1 MPSDP
6 LHGAPHGPDPRTL
19 ALDRGDA
26 LLLVIDVQVKL
37 AAAMAQPAWAQFE
50 KNALLLVRAAQRLQ
64 LPILATEQYP
74 KGLGPTIP
82 GLRELL
88 PEAPMEKLEF
98 SCGASKPIARRIL
111 ATGRRQVIVVG
122 METHVCVFQTV
133 RDLVRGEFAV
143 FLPQDAVLS
152 RTEANREVGLR
163 LCEKSGAT
171 LTSAEAAVFDLLGA
185 AGTPEFKELA
195 PLLK

>member
-1 MPSDP
+1 MQSD
-6 LHGAPHGPDPRTL
+6 HPHGRPDPRTL

-26 LLLVIDVQVKL
+26 LLLVVDVQEKL
-37 AAAMAQPAWAQFE
+37 AAAMPQQARAQFE
-50 KNALLLVRAAQRLQ
+50 KNVILLVRAAQRLQ
-64 LPILATEQYP
+64 LPIVATEQYP
-74 KGLGPTIP
+74 KGLGHTVP
-82 GLRELL
+82 GLRELF
-88 PEAPMEKLEF
+88 PEPPLEKLEF
-98 SCGASKPIARRIL
+98 SCGASKPVARRIL

-133 RDLVRGEFAV
+133 RDLARGEFAV

-152 RTEANREVGLR
+152 RTEENRQVGLR

>member
-1 MPSDP
+1 MQSD
-6 LHGAPHGPDPRTL
+6 HPHGRPDPRTL
-19 ALDRGDA
+19 ALDRSDA
-26 LLLVIDVQVKL
+26 LLLVVDVQERL
-37 AAAMAQPAWAQFE
+37 AAAMPQQARAQFE
-50 KNALLLVRAAQRLQ
+50 KNVILLVRAAQRLQ
-64 LPILATEQYP
+64 LPIVATEQYP
-74 KGLGPTIP
+74 KGLGHTVP

-88 PEAPMEKLEF
+88 PEPPLEKLEF
-98 SCGASKPIARRIL
+98 SCGASKPVARRIL
-111 ATGRRQVIVVG
+111 ATGRRQVIVAG

-133 RDLVRGEFAV
+133 RDLARGEFAV

-152 RTEANREVGLR
+152 RTEENRQVGLR